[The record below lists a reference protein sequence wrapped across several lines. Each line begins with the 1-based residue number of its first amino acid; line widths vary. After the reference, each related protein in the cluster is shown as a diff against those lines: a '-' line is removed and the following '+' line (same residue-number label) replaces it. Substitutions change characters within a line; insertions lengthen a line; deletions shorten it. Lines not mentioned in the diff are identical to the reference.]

1 MSHTSAPVP
10 PSFGAMGLNVLVCES
25 RTARLPTLPR
35 SVPSRLVTWE
45 MRPPSQTLLPTCLMA
60 LTRPSTIGVLS
71 GFWEGNASTAPLA
84 RRRAA
89 AVENS
94 NRRVLLIPISFFSSS
109 GRRRKGRSSPPRY
122 VTDGGNNTPSLRT
135 DTSAGGSTSPGT
147 LPHKQLP
154 RPPSTRSSQ
163 NSVNRKS
170 NFGEL
175 TFLEVRRTRKKSQDL
190 KPRLFH
196 GCSLDCPNS
205 LGRNTGLPRKK
216 YRTLKEE
223 IPDSPGRNTG
233 LSRKKYRT
241 LQEIRSTVF
250 LQTTGFCERCS
261 CAPVCVLLYCCSL
274 TTEV

>member
-35 SVPSRLVTWE
+35 TVPSRLLTWE

-94 NRRVLLIPISFFSSS
+94 NKRVLLIPISFFSWAEEE
-109 GRRRKGRSSPPRY
+109 RTKPPPRY
-122 VTDGGNNTPSLRT
+122 VTDGGIIHRLCER
-135 DTSAGGSTSPGT
+135 AHQLGSTSPGT

-154 RPPSTRSSQ
+154 RPLSTRSSQ
-163 NSVNRKS
+163 NAGKAK
-170 NFGEL
+170 FAEC
-175 TFLEVRRTRKKSQDL
+175 TFHAHR
-190 KPRLFH
+190 
-196 GCSLDCPNS
+196 
-205 LGRNTGLPRKK
+205 
-216 YRTLKEE
+216 
-223 IPDSPGRNTG
+223 
-233 LSRKKYRT
+233 
-241 LQEIRSTVF
+241 
-250 LQTTGFCERCS
+250 
-261 CAPVCVLLYCCSL
+261 
-274 TTEV
+274 

>member
-10 PSFGAMGLNVLVCES
+10 PSLGAMGLYLLVCES

-35 SVPSRLVTWE
+35 TVPSRLLTWE
-45 MRPPSQTLLPTCLMA
+45 MRPPNQTLVPTCLMA

-94 NRRVLLIPISFFSSS
+94 NKRVLLIPIPFYSS

-196 GCSLDCPNS
+196 GCSLDWP
-205 LGRNTGLPRKK
+205 GLSRKK
-216 YRTLKEE
+216 HRTLQEE
-223 IPDSPGRNTG
+223 TPDSPGRNTG
-233 LSRKKYRT
+233 LSRKYV
-241 LQEIRSTVF
+241 LQF
-250 LQTTGFCERCS
+250 S
-261 CAPVCVLLYCCSL
+261 CKPQDFANDVRAPLFVYCYI
-274 TTEV
+274 VVY

>member
-1 MSHTSAPVP
+1 MSHTSASVP
-10 PSFGAMGLNVLVCES
+10 PSLGAMGLNLLVCES
-25 RTARLPTLPR
+25 RTARLPTLPK

-94 NRRVLLIPISFFSSS
+94 NKRVLLIPISFYSWAEEE
-109 GRRRKGRSSPPRY
+109 RTKPPPRS

-135 DTSAGGSTSPGT
+135 GTSAGGSTSPGT

-163 NSVNRKS
+163 NAGKTK
-170 NFGEL
+170 FA
-175 TFLEVRRTRKKSQDL
+175 FWAFCEVRI
-190 KPRLFH
+190 H
-196 GCSLDCPNS
+196 GVLRSS
-205 LGRNTGLPRKK
+205 SIR
-216 YRTLKEE
+216 
-223 IPDSPGRNTG
+223 I
-233 LSRKKYRT
+233 SRKFT
-241 LQEIRSTVF
+241 SSIMHS
-250 LQTTGFCERCS
+250 
-261 CAPVCVLLYCCSL
+261 PVPYSRLSYVECRRFIARH
-274 TTEV
+274 T